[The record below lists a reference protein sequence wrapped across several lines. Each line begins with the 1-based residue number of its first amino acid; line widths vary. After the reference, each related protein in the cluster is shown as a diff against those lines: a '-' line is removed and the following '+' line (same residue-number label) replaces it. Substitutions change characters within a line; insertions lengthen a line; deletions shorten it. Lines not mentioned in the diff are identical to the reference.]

1 MLGAE
6 GEAGWK
12 TGQIK
17 VTSSLYHQ
25 WHRGTL
31 IVHVQGAPPSTFI
44 CIFHV
49 QTSYMEDWSIDTTR
63 GVRGDGGGGYGEH
76 VLPRGHELSCVGGP

>member
-44 CIFHV
+44 FIFHV

-63 GVRGDGGGGYGEH
+63 GVRGDGGGAM
-76 VLPRGHELSCVGGP
+76 VSTCSPGGTN